1 MDETVQLWLEF
12 ANADLETASFLYE
25 KQYPR
30 QLEIICYHCQ
40 QAGEK
45 AIKALYLAR
54 EIPGGIPRKHDLW
67 FLLEQMKNTV
77 KIPEIIYDAAEK
89 LDPYA
94 IVFRYP
100 GENRVDDYRAKHA
113 TELAKA
119 IVEWAKQI
127 IESVAQLS
135 ELSKGEESVQAD
147 AGNQASN
154 V

>member
-1 MDETVQLWLEF
+1 MDDNVQLWLEF
-12 ANADLETASFLYE
+12 ANADLETADFLYE

-45 AIKALYLAR
+45 AIKALYIAK

-67 FLLEQMKNTV
+67 FLLEQMKNV
-77 KIPEIIYDAAEK
+77 VDIPESIYDAAEK

-100 GENRVDDYRAKHA
+100 GENRVDDYRAKQA
-113 TELAKA
+113 IGLAKA
-119 IVEWAKQI
+119 IIDWVNQN
-127 IESVAQLS
+127 IE
-135 ELSKGEESVQAD
+135 
-147 AGNQASN
+147 
-154 V
+154 